1 MGRSIETAQNF
12 WMPYLKYNRG
22 KSAGLLNSCGLK
34 ISFSFLFF
42 LFFFDRNA
50 DVKLHIQRVFVN
62 PVINV
67 VAEPVIDPV
76 SCL

>member
-42 LFFFDRNA
+42 FDRNA